1 MKNSTLEKIVLEY
14 IEFMQRCRDLFVK
27 KMRDYDTAWAI
38 LRLTSVTD
46 QIKIKVERIESIF
59 EKGTQKIGDT
69 IEDEFVG
76 IINYSIIGCIQT
88 DRERRGEIDSTT
100 YKLPHEEVIRQY
112 NNYLGLAKAQLVAG
126 HLKYGDLWREMPQR
140 SLNKIIKMKIEEI
153 QKIEDSNPKSSDVF
167 VENHY
172 LDLLRF
178 AIFGLIVGKAP
189 KAFA

>member
-59 EKGTQKIGDT
+59 EKGTQKISDT
-69 IEDEFVG
+69 IESEFVG
-76 IINYSIIGCIQT
+76 IINYSIIGCIQA
-88 DRERRGEIDSTT
+88 DRQRRGEIDATT
-100 YKLPHEEVIRQY
+100 YKLPHEEVMIQY
-112 NNYLGLAKAQLVAG
+112 DNYLGLAKAQLVAT
-126 HLKYGDLWREMPQR
+126 HLKFGDLWREMPKR
-140 SLNKIIKMKIEEI
+140 SLNKIIQMKIEEI
-153 QKIEDSNPKSSDVF
+153 QQIEDNNPKSSDVF
-167 VENHY
+167 IENYY
-172 LDLLRF
+172 LYLLLF
-178 AIFGLIVGKAP
+178 AVFGLIVGKAP